1 MIKESVKAHGKHQ
14 LEIKQK
20 VLFDRHAKEIRYRID
35 TWFFLPSALQINPDF
50 YTTGDFRRS
59 LKNYVRLRPPT
70 EKLAHLS
77 EAGGAIEILAAW
89 LAAHRDDP
97 ALTLDDY
104 ENTLKRYAL
113 IYKRALRLAVKLIEK
128 NPQKKN
134 TETVSATLAA
144 IRAALTAYRALAPL
158 AAPTEARLSSAAF
171 HYCDEYITLMTVQY
185 LRRLAAPAET

>member
-50 YTTGDFRRS
+50 YATSDFRRS

-70 EKLAHLS
+70 EKIAHLS
-77 EAGGAIEILAAW
+77 EAGGALEILAAW

-97 ALTLDDY
+97 TLT
-104 ENTLKRYAL
+104 
-113 IYKRALRLAVKLIEK
+113 
-128 NPQKKN
+128 
-134 TETVSATLAA
+134 
-144 IRAALTAYRALAPL
+144 
-158 AAPTEARLSSAAF
+158 
-171 HYCDEYITLMTVQY
+171 ITKT
-185 LRRLAAPAET
+185 P